1 MKKPKAVETALAPRG
16 GSYLADPVTG
26 ALTPLFVPETGMDPD
41 YRLPGEAET
50 PETPADKMDAANEE
64 QI

>member
-1 MKKPKAVETALAPRG
+1 MKSPKAVETALPPRG

-41 YRLPGEAET
+41 YRLPGSADT
-50 PETPADKMDAANEE
+50 PETPADDAANKE

>member
-41 YRLPGEAET
+41 YRLPGEAES
-50 PETPADKMDAANEE
+50 PETPAAEDAAHEE

>member
-1 MKKPKAVETALAPRG
+1 MKTPKAVETALAPRG

-41 YRLPGEAET
+41 YRLPGEAES
-50 PETPADKMDAANEE
+50 PETPAAEDAAHEE